1 MGAFPPP
8 PFEDWVEY
16 CFTRGY
22 DDFHGETDDPDEVLE
37 ELEERFICMDP
48 TALAQHMMRLF
59 KAPSFIADRYSD
71 DQIGSA
77 TWFIFG
83 CASSYFGT
91 IRSSQIEPELQINC
105 IRSITT
111 LYTDLFDKVC
121 GRRGSDPDT
130 DLREVCRVDGAVYR
144 IWDMDQLE
152 GAVMFP
158 RKGPHLVEPGRRV
171 LETVLKRC
179 RTSACLVSALHAI
192 SSIYCIH
199 SGFGNKAMAERMR
212 RMIDEFLNTREIPD
226 WVREYAACAREGH
239 VW

>member
-22 DDFHGETDDPDEVLE
+22 ADFSGDTDDPDEVVE

-48 TALAQHMMRLF
+48 TALAQHLTRLF
-59 KAPSFIADRYSD
+59 KAPSFIADRYSN
-71 DQIGSA
+71 DQIASA

-91 IRSSQIEPELQINC
+91 IRSAQIEPELQIGC
-105 IRSITT
+105 IRSIAT

-130 DLREVCRVDGAVYR
+130 DLREICRVDGAVCM
-144 IWDMDQLE
+144 IWDMDELE

-158 RKGPHLVEPGRRV
+158 EKGPHLVEPGIEV
-171 LETVLKRC
+171 LESVLKQC
-179 RTSACLVSALHAI
+179 RTSACLISALHGLGSAC
-192 SSIYCIH
+192 CIH
-199 SGFGNKAMAERMR
+199 RVSGSKIVAQRLRNI
-212 RMIDEFLNTREIPD
+212 IDEFLVGRDVPE
-226 WVREYAACAREGH
+226 WVREYALSAREGH
-239 VW
+239 EW